1 MSESLKEMSRSGQD
15 LAKECS
21 EPVAEKMIGNLK
33 KVKEMFSQIHRGVS
47 ERCVSDIRRDGM
59 IRNHWKMISLSETI
73 ITLCLSVI

>member
-1 MSESLKEMSRSGQD
+1 MSESLKEMSRSGQA

-47 ERCVSDIRRDGM
+47 ERCIFLNFYFVNRNYIIVRRY
-59 IRNHWKMISLSETI
+59 H
-73 ITLCLSVI
+73 